1 MRHDI
6 KNGRAAQ
13 IYASPNR
20 GLSDSLPREDVPCSG
35 DFRNLCPTLTDCWV
49 YKPPLKSRK
58 QYSAPYRPMPEI
70 TKRVDRVEHTRRIER
85 AEKLLQKGKAAEA
98 LEEYLLILRDDP
110 ENDTVR
116 QLSADL
122 CLSQDRTRDAV
133 GLLGQLFERQV
144 NAGDATRAS
153 LTYKKLARHGSPTWE
168 QKFRFGQLLEG
179 SNKKL
184 AVGTYESA
192 LSDLAKL
199 DNKKGALEILG
210 RVVALEPVQA
220 NFLRIAELC
229 SELGESKA
237 AAEAFKQVAHLA
249 AAANND
255 PAQWY
260 ERAYQEDSS
269 DEEIALAYGRSLLT
283 QGQVGAAIFI
293 LEPQVNAGKNSP
305 ELREIYAEAL
315 LAAGRYA
322 EAEPLVWQL
331 FEQNPNRVQQVSTL
345 IGQLLDAELDDTA
358 VSLARKLGQ
367 FQAKRGERRQ
377 FLAAMQDLTATR
389 HSSSAMLEFLSELF
403 NAANREGDY
412 CQTLLKLFDLY
423 CSTGDF
429 AKAAEC
435 LDRAAEVDP
444 YDSGHGKRLEMLKG
458 KIDDK
463 RFAVIA
469 ARFTSTSPT
478 AAEKAIEHEATLG
491 ASTLQDLML
500 QAEIL
505 VQYGMRNKAV
515 ERLQR
520 IQELFP
526 REEERN
532 EDLQRLYL
540 SAGMTPSYPGSAPR
554 QASAPP
560 IPAPV
565 ATPAQPVIDPA
576 SEMRNVTRVAEITR
590 KLYHQTTAQAVLST
604 AVNEIGAH
612 WEVSRCLAAMRT
624 PGSAPTA
631 AQEFCGK
638 NVKGGSPSAIKDLV
652 CALQDLA
659 FSYSPNEPLIIADA
673 QRAPELQPAQSA
685 IVELAVTSLIAF
697 PLTNG
702 NDPVG
707 VLLLLHNKARAWPQT
722 DVVVLKT
729 LADQMVIALN
739 NAGLRRLVKNLS
751 VTEEKSGLLKRSSY
765 LDLLLAESKRAV
777 QNSAPLSVLLL
788 RFGRG
793 AALLK
798 EYGEAAIEAVMEK
811 IGQQFAAQIRTND
824 LAFRY
829 DTATVALILGDT
841 AEKEAM
847 MAIEK
852 LRKVVAEI
860 RLPAKNESAQGPSL
874 EFSAGLAEA
883 VVRESYDPVDIVTEV
898 INRAEHALAT
908 SLAQGPAKVVA
919 LAPALAT
926 GAVA

>member
-1 MRHDI
+1 
-6 KNGRAAQ
+6 
-13 IYASPNR
+13 
-20 GLSDSLPREDVPCSG
+20 
-35 DFRNLCPTLTDCWV
+35 
-49 YKPPLKSRK
+49 
-58 QYSAPYRPMPEI
+58 MPEI
-70 TKRVDRVEHTRRIER
+70 TKRLERAEIVKRIER
-85 AEKLLQKGKAAEA
+85 AEKLLQKGKAPEA
-98 LEEYLLILRDDP
+98 LEEYLLALRDDP
-110 ENDTVR
+110 ESDTVR
-116 QLSADL
+116 QVAADL
-122 CLSQDRTRDAV
+122 CLSQNRTADAV
-133 GLLGQLFERQV
+133 RLLGELFERQV

-199 DNKKGALEILG
+199 ENKEGALQVLG
-210 RVVALEPVQA
+210 RVVALEPIQA
-220 NFLRIAELC
+220 NFLRLAELS
-229 SELGESKA
+229 SELGDSPA
-237 AAEAFKQVAHLA
+237 AAGAFKRVAQLA
-249 AAANND
+249 AAGGGD

-269 DEEIALAYGRSLLT
+269 DEEITLAYGKSLLG

-293 LEPQVNAGKNSP
+293 LEPQVNAGKNSVP
-305 ELREIYAEAL
+305 LREIYAEAL

-331 FEQNPNRVQQVSTL
+331 FEQNANWMPQVTGL
-345 IGQLLDAELDDTA
+345 IGQLVDAEQDEAA
-358 VSLARKLGQ
+358 VALARKLGQ
-367 FQAKRGERRQ
+367 VHAKRGERRQ
-377 FLAAMQDLTATR
+377 FLAAMQDITAAR
-389 HSSSAMLEFLSELF
+389 RASPEMLEFMGELF
-403 NAANREGDY
+403 NGANREGDY
-412 CQTLLKLFDLY
+412 CQTLLKLFDVY
-423 CSTGDF
+423 CGTGDF

-444 YDSGHGKRLEMLKG
+444 YESGHGKRLERLKG
-458 KIDDK
+458 KIDEGK
-463 RFAVIA
+463 FKAIA
-469 ARFTSTSPT
+469 ARFSTAGPS

-526 REEERN
+526 KEEERN

-540 SAGMTPSYPGSAPR
+540 AAGMTPSYAGAAPL
-554 QASAPP
+554 
-560 IPAPV
+560 PV
-565 ATPAQPVIDPA
+565 AAAVAGPAGNGAAAVPAVDPA
-576 SEMRNVTRVAEITR
+576 AEMRNVTRVAEITR
-590 KLYHQTTAQAVLST
+590 KLYHQGTAPAVLTT
-604 AVNEIGAH
+604 AVNEIGGH
-612 WEVSRCLAAMRT
+612 WEVSRCVALMRT

-631 AQEFCGK
+631 VQEFCGRG
-638 NVKGGSPSAIKDLV
+638 VKAGGSAAIKEV
-652 CALQDLA
+652 MIALQEISLA
-659 FSYSPNEPLIIADA
+659 GVQGEPINIADA
-673 QRAPELQPAQSA
+673 QKGPELHGVRKAVA
-685 IVELAVTSLIAF
+685 ELGATAVLAF
-697 PLTNG
+697 PLSNG
-702 NDPVG
+702 EDSVG
-707 VLLLLHNKARAWPQT
+707 ALALLHNRPRTWPHT
-722 DVVVLKT
+722 DAVVLKT

-751 VTEEKSGLLKRSSY
+751 VTEEKSGLLKRGSY

-777 QNSAPLSVLLL
+777 QNAAPLSVLLL
-788 RFGRG
+788 QFGRS
-793 AALLK
+793 AALIK
-798 EYGEAAIEAVMEK
+798 EYGEAAVEGAMEK
-811 IGQQFAAQIRTND
+811 IGQQFAANIRTND

-829 DTATVALILGDT
+829 DTTTIAIILGET

-852 LRKVVAEI
+852 LRKIIAGV
-860 RLPAKNESAQGPSL
+860 RLPAKDGADKGHAM

-883 VVRESYDPVDIVTEV
+883 VVKDSYDPVDIVTEV

-908 SLAQGPAKVVA
+908 SLVQGPGKVVA
-919 LAPALAT
+919 LGAALAA

>member
-1 MRHDI
+1 
-6 KNGRAAQ
+6 
-13 IYASPNR
+13 
-20 GLSDSLPREDVPCSG
+20 
-35 DFRNLCPTLTDCWV
+35 
-49 YKPPLKSRK
+49 
-58 QYSAPYRPMPEI
+58 MPEI
-70 TKRVDRVEHTRRIER
+70 TNRIDRAELARRIER

-98 LEEYLLILRDDP
+98 LEEYLLALRDDP
-110 ENDTVR
+110 DNDTVR

-122 CLSQDRTRDAV
+122 CLSQNRGRDAV
-133 GLLGQLFERQV
+133 RLLGELFERQV

-184 AVGTYESA
+184 AVGAYESA
-192 LSDLAKL
+192 LSDLAKANNQK
-199 DNKKGALEILG
+199 DALQVLG
-210 RVVALEPVQA
+210 RIVELEPVQA
-220 NFLRIAELC
+220 NFLRVAELC
-229 SELGESKA
+229 SELGENKA
-237 AAEAFKQVAHLA
+237 AAEGFKRIAKLAVASGG
-249 AAANND
+249 D

-269 DEEIALAYGRSLLT
+269 DEEIALAYGKSLLG

-293 LEPQVNAGKNSP
+293 LESQVNAGKNSA
-305 ELREIYAEAL
+305 ELRDIYAEAL

-331 FEQNPNRVQQVSTL
+331 FEQNPNRMLQVTTL
-345 IGQLLDAELDDTA
+345 IGKLLETEQDASA

-377 FLAAMQDLTATR
+377 FLATMQELTAAR
-389 HSSSAMLEFLSELF
+389 RASSEMLEFLSELF

-412 CQTLLKLFDLY
+412 CQTLLKLFDVY
-423 CSTGDF
+423 CGTGDF

-444 YDSGHGKRLEMLKG
+444 YESGHAKRLDILKS
-458 KIDDK
+458 KIDENK
-463 RFAVIA
+463 FKEISS
-469 ARFTSTSPT
+469 RFTSTSPT
-478 AAEKAIEHEATLG
+478 AAQKAIEHEATLG

-505 VQYGMRNKAV
+505 VQYGMRNKAM

-532 EDLQRLYL
+532 EDLQRLYMA
-540 SAGMTPSYPGSAPR
+540 AGMTPSYAGSAPLPVPS
-554 QASAPP
+554 SAPAA
-560 IPAPV
+560 APV
-565 ATPAQPVIDPA
+565 TDPA
-576 SEMRNVTRVAEITR
+576 ADMRNVTRVAEITR
-590 KLYHQTTAQAVLST
+590 KLYHQTSAPAVLTT

-612 WEVSRCLAAMRT
+612 WDVSRCVALMRT

-631 AQEFCGK
+631 IQEFCGRG
-638 NVKGGSPSAIKDLV
+638 VKEGNLSALKEVMI
-652 CALQDLA
+652 ALQEMASVD
-659 FSYSPNEPLIIADA
+659 PVIISDA
-673 QRAPELQPAQSA
+673 QKAPELQSVRKAMA
-685 IVELAVTSLIAF
+685 ELETTAVLAL
-697 PLTNG
+697 PLSNG
-702 NDPVG
+702 EDSVG
-707 VLLLLHNKARAWPQT
+707 ALALLHNKARAWPQT
-722 DVVVLKT
+722 DAVVLKT

-751 VTEEKSGLLKRSSY
+751 VTEEKSGLLKRGSY

-777 QNSAPLSVLLL
+777 QNAAPLSVLLL
-788 RFGRG
+788 QFGRS
-793 AALLK
+793 AALVK
-798 EYGEAAIEAVMEK
+798 EYGEAAVESAMDK
-811 IGQQFAAQIRTND
+811 IGQQFAANIRTND

-829 DTATVALILGDT
+829 DTTTIGLILGDT

-852 LRKVVAEI
+852 LRKIIAGVH
-860 RLPAKNESAQGPSL
+860 LPAKDGSQKGHAM

-883 VVRESYDPVDIVTEV
+883 VVRENYDPVDIVTEV

-908 SLAQGPAKVVA
+908 SVVQGPGKVVA
-919 LAPALAT
+919 LAAALAA